1 MTIPARAGARAYFE
15 HVRSLQAAMEAEGG
29 PWIER
34 SLRIAGRHV
43 LLRFGSLGLVS
54 PLMGSLRARSLQLE
68 AAEDEVPAPDLTL
81 HLWDSAG
88 SGLPAP
94 PSPPAWLT
102 GSVTQRFPTHGEI
115 PEGNREGIRSSFE
128 LWPNTLQVLDG
139 GSGHGFFWIEDSERL
154 SLHGQAAPLL
164 RLFSWWIAGRGG
176 ALLHAAAV
184 GIAEAGVLV
193 AGAGGRGKST
203 TALLSLC
210 GGLQYAGDDYSL
222 VTGGRQPRA
231 HGLYA
236 SAKLKTPEDLRRFPS
251 LAGCVV
257 NPSPRPGEKLLLQLA
272 EAFAGQLGDGFPLR
286 ALLIPQ
292 VGGMGPARFEPLSP
306 KDALAAA
313 APSAIAQLPGTARE
327 AFAVLGD
334 LVRQLPCF
342 RLHTGS
348 DPASIPPLIAGWL
361 ERHR

>member
-1 MTIPARAGARAYFE
+1 MTTPARAGARAYFE
-15 HVRSLQAAMEAEGG
+15 HVRSLQVAMEAQGL
-29 PWIER
+29 PWTER
-34 SLRIAGRHV
+34 SLRIAGRPV
-43 LLRFGSLGLVS
+43 LLRFGSPALESAL
-54 PLMGSLRARSLQLE
+54 LGSLRARCQQTR
-68 AAEDEVPAPDLTL
+68 AAEEGGLAPDLTV
-81 HLWDSAG
+81 HLWHSAS
-88 SGLPAP
+88 SGWPAP
-94 PSPPAWLT
+94 PSPPAWLL
-102 GSVTQRFPTHGEI
+102 GSVAARFPAHGEI
-115 PEGNREGIRSSFE
+115 PEGNREGIRSAFH
-128 LWPNTLQVLDG
+128 LWPNILSLLDEG
-139 GSGHGFFWIEDSERL
+139 TGEGFFWIEDSARL
-154 SLHGQAAPLL
+154 TLHDQSAPLL
-164 RLFSWWIAGRGG
+164 RLLSWWIAGRGG

-222 VTGGRQPRA
+222 VTAGREPRA

-236 SAKLKTPEDLRRFPS
+236 SAKLKALEDLRRFPALS
-251 LAGCVV
+251 GCVV
-257 NPSPRPGEKLLLQLA
+257 NPSPRPGEKLLFQLA
-272 EAFAGQLGDGFPLR
+272 GAFPGQLGDGFLLR

-292 VGGMGPARFEPLSP
+292 VGEMGPAWLEPLSP

-334 LVRQLPCF
+334 LVRRLPCF
-342 RLHTGS
+342 LLHTGS

-361 ERHR
+361 ERNR

>member
-1 MTIPARAGARAYFE
+1 VTTPVRAGARAYFE
-15 HVRSLQAAMEAEGG
+15 HVRSLQAAMEAERG

-34 SLRIAGRHV
+34 PLRIAGRHL
-43 LLRFGSLGLVS
+43 LLRFGSPALVP
-54 PLMGSLRARSLQLE
+54 PLMASLCTRALPPR
-68 AAEDEVPAPDLTL
+68 AAEDGLQGPELTL

-102 GSVTQRFPTHGEI
+102 GSVTQRFPSHGEI

-128 LWPNTLQVLDG
+128 LWPNTLQLLEAA
-139 GSGHGFFWIEDSERL
+139 SGHGFFWIEDSNRV

-164 RLFSWWIAGRGG
+164 RLLSWWIAGCGG

-184 GIAEAGVLV
+184 GTAEAGVLV

-210 GGLQYAGDDYSL
+210 AGLQYAGDDYTL

-236 SAKLKTPEDLRRFPS
+236 SAKLKALEDLHRFPA

-272 EAFAGQLGDGFPLR
+272 GTFPEQLGDGFPLR

-292 VGGMGPARFEPLSP
+292 IGGRGPAWLEPLSP

-313 APSAIAQLPGTARE
+313 APSAVAQLPGTARE
-327 AFAVLGD
+327 AFAVLSD
-334 LVRQLPCF
+334 LVRRLPCF
-342 RLHTGS
+342 LLHTGS
-348 DPASIPPLIAGWL
+348 EPASIPPLIAGWL
-361 ERHR
+361 ERNR

>member
-1 MTIPARAGARAYFE
+1 MTTPARAGARAYFE
-15 HVRSLQAAMEAEGG
+15 HVRSLQAAMQAEGE

-34 SLRIAGRHV
+34 FLRIAGRHV
-43 LLRFGSLGLVS
+43 LLRFGSPGLEP
-54 PLMGSLRARSLQLE
+54 PLIESLRPRCLSSTTVERGGRS
-68 AAEDEVPAPDLTL
+68 PDLIV
-81 HLWDSAG
+81 HLWDSG
-88 SGLPAP
+88 EGGLSPP
-94 PSPPAWLT
+94 PSPPAWLL
-102 GSVTQRFPTHGEI
+102 GSVAARFPAHGEI
-115 PEGNREGIRSSFE
+115 PEGNREGIRSAFH
-128 LWPNTLQVLDG
+128 LWPNILSLLDEG
-139 GSGHGFFWIEDSERL
+139 TGEGFFWIEDSARL
-154 SLHGQAAPLL
+154 TLHDQSAPLL
-164 RLFSWWIAGRGG
+164 RLLSWWIAGMGG

-184 GIAEAGVLV
+184 GTAEAGVLV

-210 GGLQYAGDDYSL
+210 GGLQYAGDDYTL
-222 VTGGRQPRA
+222 VMGGRAPRA

-236 SAKLKTPEDLRRFPS
+236 SAKLKALEDLRRFPA

-257 NPSPRPGEKLLLQLA
+257 NPSPRPGEKLLFQLA
-272 EAFAGQLGDGFPLR
+272 DAFPGQLGDGFPLR

-292 VGGMGPARFEPLSP
+292 VGGRGPARLEPLSP

-327 AFAVLGD
+327 AFAVLSD

-342 RLHTGS
+342 LLHTGS
-348 DPASIPPLIAGWL
+348 EPASIPPLIAGWL

>member
-1 MTIPARAGARAYFE
+1 MTTPARAGARAYFE

-43 LLRFGSLGLVS
+43 LLRFGSPGLVS
-54 PLMGSLRARSLQLE
+54 PLISSLRARCQSPR
-68 AAEDEVPAPDLTL
+68 AAEEAWPAPDLTL
-81 HLWDSAG
+81 HLWDSSG

-94 PSPPAWLT
+94 PSPPSWLT
-102 GSVTQRFPTHGEI
+102 GSVSQRFPAHGEI

-128 LWPNTLQVLDG
+128 LWPNTLQLLEG
-139 GSGHGFFWIEDSERL
+139 ASGHGFFWIEDSERL

-164 RLFSWWIAGRGG
+164 RLLSWWIAGCGG

-184 GIAEAGVLV
+184 GTVDGGVLV

-222 VTGGRQPRA
+222 VTAGREPRA

-236 SAKLKTPEDLRRFPS
+236 SAKLKTLEDLRRFPA

-272 EAFAGQLGDGFPLR
+272 DAFPGQLGDGFPLR

-292 VGGMGPARFEPLSP
+292 VGGRGPARFEPLSP

-327 AFAVLGD
+327 AFAVLSD
-334 LVRQLPCF
+334 LVRRLPCVL
-342 RLHTGS
+342 LHTGS
-348 DPASIPPLIAGWL
+348 EPASIPPLIAGWL
-361 ERHR
+361 ERNR